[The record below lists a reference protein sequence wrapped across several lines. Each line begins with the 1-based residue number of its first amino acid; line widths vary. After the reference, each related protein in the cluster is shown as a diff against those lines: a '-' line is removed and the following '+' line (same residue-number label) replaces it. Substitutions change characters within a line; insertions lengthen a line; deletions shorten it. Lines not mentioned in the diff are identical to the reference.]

1 MVLGNFIVEV
11 VISFGPEDPS
21 VATDRVEVTLR
32 DTDPGESPKT
42 IQTKLDV
49 DYIWRRRHLLYWET
63 LDPKYLKNT
72 IMNRAY
78 PRS

>member
-32 DTDPGESPKT
+32 DTDPGESPKS
-42 IQTKLDV
+42 IQTNLHGYPAV
-49 DYIWRRRHLLYWET
+49 DIELSYGKYIQQSLRDRLWI
-63 LDPKYLKNT
+63 PQ
-72 IMNRAY
+72 
-78 PRS
+78 